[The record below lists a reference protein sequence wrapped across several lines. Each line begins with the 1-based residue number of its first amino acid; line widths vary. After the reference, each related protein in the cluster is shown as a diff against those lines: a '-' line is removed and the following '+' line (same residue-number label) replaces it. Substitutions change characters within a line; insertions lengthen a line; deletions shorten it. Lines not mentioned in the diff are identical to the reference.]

1 MKEQKRLKIYKE
13 KIADVN
19 PTLPIISLNVHGL
32 NITIKRQRLAK
43 GTPKNDPNKWCLQ
56 ETQFWFTETNRLKVK
71 WFYI

>member
-32 NITIKRQRLAK
+32 NIPIKRQRLAK
-43 GTPKNDPNKWCLQ
+43 GTPKNDPNK
-56 ETQFWFTETNRLKVK
+56 
-71 WFYI
+71 